1 MADMMFR
8 QVKAALVAELETGA
22 LGRFYVVKSQ
32 KQSISAEKQLKDL
45 PRVMVNF
52 ANSSYS
58 SDNSSF
64 QVEHDSDL
72 NFVIKT
78 SVASPILV
86 DLATLND
93 ENATAGD
100 RATALANAQDI
111 CDTAN
116 DLINEISEY
125 VYQIIEDARN
135 YDLGFAVGLVRDR
148 HIDDLTI
155 YEAQRDGQLVIASSV
170 FNFSCKVTEIVDGET
185 GTAAA
190 VDAVADGDI
199 KPNSEDIDNAGVIV

>member
-8 QVKAALVAELETGA
+8 QVKASLIAELVAA
-22 LGRFYVVKSQ
+22 AAGRFTVVKSQ
-32 KQSISAEKQLKDL
+32 KQSINAEKQLQI

-64 QVEHDSDL
+64 QVEHDSTL
-72 NFVIKT
+72 NFVIKI

-86 DLATLND
+86 DLETLND
-93 ENATAGD
+93 ELATAGD

-116 DLINEISEY
+116 DLINEISDN

-135 YDLGFAVGLVRDR
+135 YDLGFAIGLVRDR
-148 HIDDLTI
+148 HIDNLTI
-155 YEAQRDGQLVIASSV
+155 YEAQRDGQLVLASSV
-170 FNFSCKVTEIVDGET
+170 FDFSCKVTEIVDGET

-190 VDAVADGDI
+190 PDAVADGDI
-199 KPNSEDIDNAGVIV
+199 HANDEDTNNAGVIV

>member
-1 MADMMFR
+1 MMMFR
-8 QVKAALVAELETGA
+8 QVKAALVAELEAGA
-22 LGRFYVVKSQ
+22 AGRFYVVKSQ
-32 KQSISAEKQLKDL
+32 KQSISAEKQLQT

-52 ANSSYS
+52 ANSSYA

-64 QVEHDSDL
+64 QVEHDSTL
-72 NFVIKT
+72 NFVIKI
-78 SVASPILV
+78 SVASPLLV

-93 ENATAGD
+93 ENALPSA
-100 RATALANAQDI
+100 RATALANAQDV

-116 DLINEISEY
+116 DLINEISDN
-125 VYQIIEDARN
+125 VYQVIEDARN

-148 HIDDLTI
+148 HIDNLTI
-155 YEAQRDGQLVIASSV
+155 YEAQRDGQLVLASSV
-170 FNFSCKVTEIVDGET
+170 IDFSCKVTELVDGET

-199 KPNSEDIDNAGVIV
+199 HANDEDTINAGVIV